1 MIDAKIET
9 YPDDYDY
16 GDTEYSDILQN
27 KQYFIAGD
35 QNVAQW
41 HEYLEGKNESKDFSK

>member
-1 MIDAKIET
+1 MHSPLPRLLQDACMLE
-9 YPDDYDY
+9 
-16 GDTEYSDILQN
+16 SLL